1 MASLMRARPTAT
13 QRLTGGELVL
23 SAGPPPRSGFSST
36 LRFAFALCLGAA
48 GAQWLA
54 EPLAPWMAGESPAA
68 QAQAQTRLHELQRSL
83 EQARLD
89 SQLSQARSREL
100 ERQID
105 TLHQQLR
112 EAQEQLLFY
121 RKAQQ
126 GRH

>member
-1 MASLMRARPTAT
+1 MQS
-13 QRLTGGELVL
+13 Q
-23 SAGPPPRSGFSST
+23 S
-36 LRFAFALCLGAA
+36 
-48 GAQWLA
+48 
-54 EPLAPWMAGESPAA
+54 
-68 QAQAQTRLHELQRSL
+68 RLHELQRSL

-105 TLHQQLR
+105 TLNQQLR